1 MTWDELISYLYTINR
16 GFFYYEN
23 GAAPEEDY
31 IFINGLYFNRDGRIT
46 WDNKIISSPRTYKQ
60 FKNIITNMFI

>member
-1 MTWDELISYLYTINR
+1 MTWDGLISYLHTINI
-16 GFFYYEN
+16 GFSYYEN

-46 WDNKIISSPRTYKQ
+46 
-60 FKNIITNMFI
+60 

>member
-1 MTWDELISYLYTINR
+1 MTWDGLISYLHTINI
-16 GFFYYEN
+16 GFSYYEN

-46 WDNKIISSPRTYKQ
+46 WDNEIISSSRTYEQ